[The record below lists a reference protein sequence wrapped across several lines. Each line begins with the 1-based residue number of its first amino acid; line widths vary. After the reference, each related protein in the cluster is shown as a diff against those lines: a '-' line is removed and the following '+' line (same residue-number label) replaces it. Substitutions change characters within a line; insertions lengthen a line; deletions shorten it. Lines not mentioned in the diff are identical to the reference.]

1 MRMKRFLAASLQEA
15 KDQIVRELGED
26 AVILSSRQVK
36 RRGLLGWLG
45 FSQVEVTA
53 AIDTPL
59 SSPMAV
65 SQPAIRVREEVHS
78 DISDIKAAPWEDFQ
92 QDLTETRQLME
103 SISRRMSATQ
113 RPSYPAAVDAYYS
126 RLQKAGLDEEF
137 TRELLEELFSSLSPE
152 DYEKTESIEQR
163 GHDLLALRLRPH
175 IFDVDSKKQRVI
187 SLVGPTGVGKTTTI
201 AKLAAYVVL
210 QQKQRVALVTFDT
223 YRIAAVDQL
232 RTYGEI
238 LGAPVEVVLTPT
250 EMRQTLDKLQE
261 FDVVFVDSVGRS
273 QQNMMQLS
281 ELKAFLEAI
290 QADAVYLTISAT
302 TQYEVMLEIV
312 QNYQIAKPTALIF
325 TKLDEAKSYGLII
338 NLLCKTGLP
347 IAFFA
352 NGQGVPD
359 DLMQPSVED
368 LLCLLL
374 KEE

>member
-1 MRMKRFLAASLQEA
+1 MRMKRFLAASLQDA
-15 KDQIVRELGED
+15 KEQIVRELGED
-26 AVILSSRQVK
+26 AVVLSSRQVK
-36 RRGLLGWLG
+36 RRGILGWLG

-59 SSPMAV
+59 SSPKAV
-65 SQPAIRVREEVHS
+65 GEPTIRVREELH
-78 DISDIKAAPWEDFQ
+78 SDIKAAPWEDFQ
-92 QDLTETRQLME
+92 QDLTETRQLLE
-103 SISRRMSATQ
+103 SLSKRMSVTQ
-113 RPSYPAAVDAYYS
+113 RPSYPAVVDAYYS
-126 RLQKAGLDEEF
+126 RLQKTGLDEEF
-137 TRELLEELFSSLSPE
+137 TLELVEELFSSLSPE
-152 DYEKTESIEQR
+152 DYHKTEVVEQR

-175 IFDVDSKKQRVI
+175 VFCADSKKQRVI

-201 AKLAAYVVL
+201 AKLAAHAVL

-250 EMRQTLDKLQE
+250 EMRQTLDKLHE
-261 FDVVFVDSVGRS
+261 FDVIFVDSVGRS

-281 ELKAFLEAI
+281 ELKAFLEAM

-312 QNYQIAKPTALIF
+312 QNYQIAKPTAFIF
-325 TKLDEAKSYGLII
+325 TKMDEAKSYGLII

-347 IAFFA
+347 IAFLA

-374 KEE
+374 REE

>member
-201 AKLAAYVVL
+201 AKLAAHAVL